1 MSTDLVSIL
10 NRHLDAGGGD
20 GDGPVATAIEGLY
33 LMRAHGPT
41 LPVPHVYQPALCV
54 VVQGAKRV
62 LVGETA
68 FDYRA
73 GQALVI
79 SLDLPVIGRVTQAS
93 SERPFLGFNLDLDTG
108 VLREVVTALG
118 TPPTPAAE
126 ASGVSVGELD
136 ASLADAML
144 RLLRLL
150 DTPAAIPVLLPG
162 LLREIGYWLLTG
174 PHADVAYR
182 LALPNGPTRRIAE
195 AIRLLRADIAHP
207 VRVGQLADA
216 ANMSPSSFHHHF
228 KLLTTMT
235 PVQYQK
241 QLRLL
246 EARRLMLAGEANAS
260 AAAYRVGYESASQFS
275 REYARMFGAPP
286 RRDVAEARATVG
298 A

>member
-1 MSTDLVSIL
+1 MSTDLVSVL
-10 NRHLDAGGGD
+10 NRHLDAGGC
-20 GDGPVATAIEGLY
+20 DGPVATAIEGLY
-33 LMRAHGPT
+33 LMRAQGPT

-79 SLDLPVIGRVTQAS
+79 SLDLPAIGRVTQAS
-93 SERPFLGFNLDLDTG
+93 GGQPFLGFNLDLDTG
-108 VLREVVTALG
+108 VLREVATALG
-118 TPPTPAAE
+118 APPAPAAE
-126 ASGVSVGELD
+126 TSGVSIGELGVP
-136 ASLADAML
+136 LADAVL

-150 DTPAAIPVLLPG
+150 DNPAAIPVLLPG
-162 LLREIGYWLLTG
+162 LQREICYWLLVG
-174 PHADVAYR
+174 PHAGIAYR

-195 AIRLLRADIAHP
+195 AIHLLRADIARP
-207 VRVGQLADA
+207 VHVGQLAGA
-216 ANMSPSSFHHHF
+216 ANMSTSSFHHHF

-286 RRDVAEARATVG
+286 RRDVAEARMAVVV
-298 A
+298 